1 MNVYGVRLPSRS
13 HPVTLAPVPRD
24 PQPDAG
30 PAGTTFEHALIVL
43 AAVAAW
49 SIVPPYL
56 GPAIG
61 LPLDVP
67 ATVELVDHVLP
78 GLISIAAAS
87 LAFYESRQGRSDG
100 TRALAALGACTLAG
114 LFQTVSHAPL
124 VLQAAELQEPVGAV
138 VLHATPGPV
147 LLMLSLW
154 LLLRPE
160 RDEVGS

>member
-1 MNVYGVRLPSRS
+1 MQR
-13 HPVTLAPVPRD
+13 
-24 PQPDAG
+24 
-30 PAGTTFEHALIVL
+30 ALIVL

-61 LPLDVP
+61 LALDVS
-67 ATVELVDHVLP
+67 ATIELVDHVLP
-78 GLISIAAAS
+78 GLIALAAAA
-87 LAFYESRQGRSDG
+87 LAFRESRGGRADG
-100 TRALAALGACTLAG
+100 MLALAALGACTLAG

-124 VLQAAELQEPVGAV
+124 VLQAGEQQAPIGAV

-147 LLMLSLW
+147 LLVLSLW

-160 RDEVGS
+160 REEVR